1 MTLTLALA
9 LPLTITLTLALTG
22 TRTRTRT
29 LALTLTRTQTPH
41 QVRKPARV
49 LGLGGARNNVLIL
62 AAGVKHMLAVTEE
75 GKMYSWGDGSCGR
88 HYLLW
93 QHLLR
98 HHLLWHYLLWQHLL
112 WHHSLWLVRQA
123 RPHGYLV
130 ITCYLPSDD
139 LPPTLVTTPHQARPR

>member
-1 MTLTLALA
+1 M
-9 LPLTITLTLALTG
+9 
-22 TRTRTRT
+22 
-29 LALTLTRTQTPH
+29 
-41 QVRKPARV
+41 RKPARV

-98 HHLLWHYLLWQHLL
+98 HHLLWHHL
-112 WHHSLWLVRQA
+112 LWLVRQA
-123 RPHGYLV
+123 QPHGYLV
-130 ITCYLPSDD
+130 ITCYLPSDH
-139 LPPTLVTTPHQARPR
+139 LLT